1 VIYKLSLIAESFCYF
16 MVFLCVEN
24 QTLNNLLF
32 WTGFGMELWE
42 LGEDLVQWIPK
53 EFVVFRE
60 L

>member
-1 VIYKLSLIAESFCYF
+1 